1 MPVASFSKS
10 WSTNPS
16 AFKRLFI
23 LWERPSL
30 PYTEETPIHPLKPIW
45 RNLGVIHLWELL
57 HLTARHQVSFFS
69 HPKSFPSP
77 SIPTTWRPAFIIS
90 PQDTAGHLCVP
101 SKYET
106 KCITNVTLIHPPCS
120 VVDLTQEMSKP
131 WACRPITNG
140 PVTLGT
146 YLSPSW
152 ASAFSCTKLGYV
164 VSKIPCTSKAPHLTV
179 PSFKKKKMPPV
190 GSYFQFYIW
199 NREHFQINVDQMDDM
214 TGEWRAQQEM
224 VEGVGVAQ
232 FWEGEAWSG
241 RGDLTIAYTP
251 LKECRVQEATH
262 ACSPFRNRVW
272 TNHKNFPTGMFQ
284 LNL

>member
-23 LWERPSL
+23 LWEGPSL

-106 KCITNVTLIHPPCS
+106 KCVTNVTLIHPPCS

-179 PSFKKKKMPPV
+179 PSFKKKKNAPSGIIFSVLYLEQGTFSDKRGSNGRHDRRVKGPAGNGWRGRCRPV
-190 GSYFQFYIW
+190 LGGGSLERKGWPHNSLHPFERMSCARSHTCLLSLQK
-199 NREHFQINVDQMDDM
+199 
-214 TGEWRAQQEM
+214 
-224 VEGVGVAQ
+224 
-232 FWEGEAWSG
+232 SG
-241 RGDLTIAYTP
+241 
-251 LKECRVQEATH
+251 
-262 ACSPFRNRVW
+262 
-272 TNHKNFPTGMFQ
+272 
-284 LNL
+284 LN